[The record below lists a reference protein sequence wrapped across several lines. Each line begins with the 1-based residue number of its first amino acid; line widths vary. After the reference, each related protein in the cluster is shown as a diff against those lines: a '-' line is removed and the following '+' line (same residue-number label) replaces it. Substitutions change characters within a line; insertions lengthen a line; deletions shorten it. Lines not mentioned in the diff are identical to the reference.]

1 MLIIVPEPLRA
12 GALLD
17 KRVTNCV
24 IRVYSNRLEQGCC
37 ILPKEHRGPAVLAA
51 PTCGVGR

>member
-1 MLIIVPEPLRA
+1 MVPDPLRA

-24 IRVYSNRLEQGCC
+24 IRVYSNQLEQGCC
-37 ILPKEHRGPAVLAA
+37 ILPKEHQGPAVLDAL
-51 PTCGVGR
+51 TCGVGR